1 MTVELHS
8 KYMHGNYT
16 IEIVEYAMGGNCVRI
31 TDVSDGCLEAT
42 ATVCIPEEPPPPG
55 HVWLKGWSEN
65 EGLPEA
71 LAAAGVVEL
80 LPQLHRCGHAY
91 AQLAR
96 WLVKE

>member
-8 KYMHGNYT
+8 KYMHGNHN
-16 IEIVEYAMGGNCVRI
+16 IEIVQYAMGGNCIRI
-31 TDVSDGCLEAT
+31 TDALDGSPAAT
-42 ATVCIPEEPPPPG
+42 ATVCIPEAPLPPG
-55 HVWLKGWSEN
+55 QVWLKGWSEN

-80 LPQLHRCGHAY
+80 LTQVYRCGHAY

-96 WLVKE
+96 LLVKE